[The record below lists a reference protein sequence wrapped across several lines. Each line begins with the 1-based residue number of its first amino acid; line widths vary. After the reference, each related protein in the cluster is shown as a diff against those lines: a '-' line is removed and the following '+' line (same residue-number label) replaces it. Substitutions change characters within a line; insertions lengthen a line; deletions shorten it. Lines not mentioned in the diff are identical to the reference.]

1 MKRAILKVLLVAQ
14 LIVMPLFLAG
24 VFADPPGPP
33 GPGGDPGSSG
43 GVPVG
48 APIDNGVV
56 ILIGLGL
63 VYGCYKLDVIRR
75 KKITQKEEEQIQSA
89 RNFEL

>member
-1 MKRAILKVLLVAQ
+1 LLILRALPVLEE
-14 LIVMPLFLAG
+14 IP
-24 VFADPPGPP
+24 
-33 GPGGDPGSSG
+33 
-43 GVPVG
+43 
-48 APIDNGVV
+48 GVV
-56 ILIGLGL
+56 FLSGLGL

>member
-56 ILIGLGL
+56 FLIGLGL